1 MTLSI
6 DSTTLTVK
14 TLNFGKFL
22 IEDDLEF
29 VDQNLERK
37 KNLINRLLLN
47 PEIDIVDAKWEDSVE
62 LLDGQEVEIRFLYAK
77 EDTLD
82 YNKTEKRALLYRL
95 DIKSEEEKASDK
107 SNPLN
112 LAVMNSSIIKIWID
126 EESRS
131 MLKLS
136 LMYNG
141 ILYTIK

>member
-1 MTLSI
+1 M
-6 DSTTLTVK
+6 
-14 TLNFGKFL
+14 
-22 IEDDLEF
+22 
-29 VDQNLERK
+29 
-37 KNLINRLLLN
+37 LN

-62 LLDGQEVEIRFLYAK
+62 LLDGQEVKIRFLYAK

>member
-47 PEIDIVDAKWEDSVE
+47 SEIDIVDAKWENSVE

-107 SNPLN
+107 SNSLN